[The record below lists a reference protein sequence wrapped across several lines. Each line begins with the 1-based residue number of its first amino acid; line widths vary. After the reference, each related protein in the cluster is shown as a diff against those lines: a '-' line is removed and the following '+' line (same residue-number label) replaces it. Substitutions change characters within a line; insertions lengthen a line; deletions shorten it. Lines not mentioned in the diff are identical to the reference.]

1 MPPRSPVRAGE
12 SKKDRAQRKYR
23 IRKSNK
29 RRESTVKDKSHHAIL
44 ERVHIQIM
52 SIHAVDLS
60 RAHHDALERVCIQIM
75 SIQAAESS
83 RAHHAALYRVCIQ
96 Q

>member
-52 SIHAVDLS
+52 SIQAADVSISHHA
-60 RAHHDALERVCIQIM
+60 ALESVCIQII
-75 SIQAAESS
+75 SI
-83 RAHHAALYRVCIQ
+83 RA
-96 Q
+96 